1 MTPSLKSSLLVRVGV
16 VSMIAIVGACGPK
29 KDPNVSPAHH
39 LASDDR
45 LDAIRRAE
53 VWLPTDVA
61 SMDVRTGPK
70 EPGAFAPFAEL
81 TCDFT
86 PKDLSGN
93 SPKFACVM
101 APDDELKVKYGKA
114 NGEVYAEV
122 AASRLLWALGFGADR
137 MYPVKVRCH
146 GCPTDPAKD
155 VKDPQ
160 PEVLF
165 DPAAVERK
173 MPGTTLEKKPDS
185 GWSWVELNEIADN
198 APPEMKAHRDALK
211 LIAVMLQHTDTKP
224 QQQRLICLPGSGEVT
239 TAADCKQ
246 PFMMINDLGVTFGK
260 ATLLNRNAPSSVNFD
275 NWSKEPV
282 WKDVKSC
289 VGNLSTSL
297 TGTLDN
303 PVISEAG
310 RKFLADLL
318 AQLTDVQLHDL
329 FETARFDLRS
339 ESTID
344 DWVAV
349 FKAKRA
355 EITSATC
362 PN

>member
-1 MTPSLKSSLLVRVGV
+1 MARRRESSLLVRVVV
-16 VSMIAIVGACGPK
+16 VSMVAIVGACGPK
-29 KDPNVSPAHH
+29 KANVSPAHK

-45 LDAIRRAE
+45 MAAIRRAE

-61 SMDVRTGPK
+61 SMDIRTGPK
-70 EPGAFAPFAEL
+70 EPGAFAPFAEIDC
-81 TCDFT
+81 TYT
-86 PKDLSGN
+86 PKALTGN
-93 SPKFACVM
+93 SPKFVCLM
-101 APDDELKVKYGKA
+101 GTDDELKVKYGRN

-146 GCPTDPAKD
+146 GCPTDPDKAT
-155 VKDPQ
+155 KDPQ

-165 DPAAVERK
+165 EPASVERK
-173 MPGTTLEKKPDS
+173 MPGTTLENKPDS
-185 GWSWVELNEIADN
+185 GWSWVELDELPEN

-211 LIAVMLQHTDTKP
+211 LVAVMLQHSDSKP

-239 TAADCKQ
+239 SAADCKQ
-246 PFMMINDLGVTFGK
+246 PFMMINDLGITFGK
-260 ATLLNRNAPSSVNFD
+260 ATLLNHNGPSSVNFE

-282 WKDVKSC
+282 WKDAKAC
-289 VGNLSTSL
+289 VGNLPASF

-318 AQLTDVQLHDL
+318 SQLTDVQLHDL
-329 FETARFDLRS
+329 FQVSRFDLRS

-349 FKAKRA
+349 FKNKRT
-355 EITSATC
+355 EISTATC

>member
-1 MTPSLKSSLLVRVGV
+1 M
-16 VSMIAIVGACGPK
+16 
-29 KDPNVSPAHH
+29 
-39 LASDDR
+39 
-45 LDAIRRAE
+45 
-53 VWLPTDVA
+53 PTDVA

-70 EPGAFAPFAEL
+70 EPGAFAPFAEIECTYSPKEL
-81 TCDFT
+81 T
-86 PKDLSGN
+86 GN

-101 APDDELKVKYGKA
+101 APDDELKVKYGKK

-146 GCPTDPAKD
+146 GCPADPANDK
-155 VKDPQ
+155 KDPQ
-160 PEVLF
+160 PELVF

-173 MPGTTLEKKPDS
+173 MPGMTLEKKPDS
-185 GWSWVELNEIADN
+185 GWSWDELAQLVEN

-260 ATLLNRNAPSSVNFD
+260 ATLLNRNGPSSVNFD

-282 WKDVKSC
+282 WKDAKAC
-289 VGNLSTSL
+289 VGNLPSSF

-329 FETARFDLRS
+329 FEVSRFDLRS

-344 DWVAV
+344 DWVGA
-349 FKAKRA
+349 FKAKRT
-355 EITSATC
+355 EITNATC